1 MPKRETI
8 SKGLIAFDEKT
19 VDAIYPRNFLN
30 ITNDNTPPTK
40 FRLVGYHLQLILP

>member
-19 VDAIYPRNFLN
+19 VDAIYPQEFFEYNE
-30 ITNDNTPPTK
+30 
-40 FRLVGYHLQLILP
+40 